1 MKKITLAILAVILLT
16 GALAGC
22 NAARGAG
29 KDVSDAGKHMQ
40 NIGN

>member
-1 MKKITLAILAVILLT
+1 MKKITLAILAVMFLM

-22 NAARGAG
+22 NATRGAG
-29 KDVSDAGKHMQ
+29 QDISDAGKHIS